1 MRQIV
6 IRTAKEPDIPDLAQL
21 ETLSF
26 ADPWSQTSLL
36 EELNHSAG
44 LSLVAED
51 PAGQPSIVGYLL
63 LRLTGSE
70 AELLRIA
77 VHPERRLRGLGR
89 SLLQR
94 AFDELVSRQV
104 KCCFLEVRSDN
115 QAALA
120 LYKLF
125 PAQQISQ
132 RSGYYRDGAAAMVLS
147 LEMTR
152 DV

>member
-1 MRQIV
+1 MRQTV
-6 IRTAKEPDIPDLAQL
+6 IRTAKEPDIPELARL

-51 PAGQPSIVGYLL
+51 PAGELPIVGYLV
-63 LRLTGSE
+63 LRLTGSV

-77 VHPERRLRGLGR
+77 VHPERKLQGLGT

-94 AFDELVSRQV
+94 AFDELVSRRV

-120 LYKLF
+120 LYKRF
-125 PAQQISQ
+125 PAHQISR
-132 RSGYYRDGAAAMVLS
+132 RSGYYRDGAAALVLS
-147 LEMTR
+147 LELT
-152 DV
+152 